1 MKVYNS
7 QTNTKLKDGL
17 RQTLEQYRQK
27 RKFQAD
33 DYVREKTKI
42 LNEYMRESGL
52 KTCVVAVSGG
62 IDSAVVLGLVH
73 AAARR
78 SHSPITRIIPL
89 FLPVYNHGAATN
101 QEDAFKK
108 ASELCAT
115 YNLQL
120 RTIDLT
126 KVHAAMKQTVDDTM
140 QMVGEDWASGQL
152 VAYTRTPAMYYVT
165 SLCSQMNQPAI
176 ICGTTNYDEGG
187 YLGYF
192 GKASDG
198 MVDVQLISD
207 AHKSEVYR
215 LADFLM
221 VPVSILQAIPTGDM
235 YDGRVDEE
243 VLGASYDFVELYLYY
258 LNLEKAEKTT
268 LYQTWNSD
276 EKAQFDQLAARL
288 EQLHAYNSHK
298 YIGRSPAVHLDILK
312 SDVKGGWNNERI

>member
-7 QTNTKLKDGL
+7 QTNMKLKEGL
-17 RQTLEQYRQK
+17 GQTLEQYRQK
-27 RKFQAD
+27 RKFRAD
-33 DYVREKTKI
+33 GYVQKKTEV
-42 LNEYMRESGL
+42 LNEYMRESRL

-62 IDSAVVLGLVH
+62 IDSAVVLGLAH
-73 AAARR
+73 AAARQP
-78 SHSPITRIIPL
+78 HSPITRIIPL

-101 QEDAFKK
+101 QEDALKK
-108 ASELCAT
+108 ASELCAV
-115 YNLQL
+115 YDLQL
-120 RTIDLT
+120 HTIDLT
-126 KVHAAMKQTVDDTM
+126 KVHAAMKQTVDDAM
-140 QMVGEDWASGQL
+140 EVVGEDWASGQL

-165 SLCSQMNQPAI
+165 SLCSQINQPAI

-207 AHKSEVYR
+207 AHKSEVYL
-215 LADFLM
+215 LAEFLA
-221 VPVSILQAIPTGDM
+221 VPGTILQATPTGDM

-243 VLGASYDFVELYLYY
+243 VFGAPYDFVELYLYY
-258 LNLEKAEKTT
+258 LNLEDAEKAA
-268 LYQTWNSD
+268 LSQTWNSD
-276 EKAQFDQLAARL
+276 EKAQFGQLAGRL

-298 YIGRSPAVHLDILK
+298 YIGRSPAVHLDILR